1 MVAHRGG
8 SDPRFV
14 SVLEARQAQQEY
26 PAGNAPQSENK
37 LSEILVGRD
46 QDGALVRGSLQDLF
60 VRCRRR
66 VFGDVSDLVPVLP
79 ETLDDLPL
87 DALVA
92 NELQAASSGTG

>member
-26 PAGNAPQSENK
+26 PAGNAPLSENK

-46 QDGALVRGSLQDLF
+46 QDGALGRGSLQDLF

-79 ETLDDLPL
+79 QPLDDLPL
-87 DALVA
+87 NALVA
-92 NELQAASSGTG
+92 KKLQAASSGTG